1 MPFKSV
7 VSYSNIISTSI
18 THSQCFMVSLFLH
31 KYIFNAQFFFP
42 PDFHFSPSNVW
53 CILHLVGLAY
63 WLIEHISDIHGENIN
78 IAKNGW
84 SLTCAQ
90 LHNLLDIFFRWC
102 KFSRSISW
110 QKALFLSHPWHK
122 GQLNRQQ
129 MLPLP
134 SWANSPAVVIE
145 FNKLLRNK
153 PPIIILIPW
162 LDTKRMQ

>member
-1 MPFKSV
+1 MFHIV
-7 VSYSNIISTSI
+7 TLFLLQLH
-18 THSQCFMVSLFLH
+18 HSQCFLVSLFLH
-31 KYIFNAQFFFP
+31 KYIFSTQFFYLQIFIVP
-42 PDFHFSPSNVW
+42 LKKLW

-63 WLIEHISDIHGENIN
+63 WLIEQISDFLWREWIWKILLKMGGHWL
-78 IAKNGW
+78 ALYCTTF
-84 SLTCAQ
+84 LT
-90 LHNLLDIFFRWC
+90 FSFRWC
-102 KFSRSISW
+102 TFSRSISW
-110 QKALFLSHPWHK
+110 QKALFLSHPRHK

-129 MLPLP
+129 MLPSP